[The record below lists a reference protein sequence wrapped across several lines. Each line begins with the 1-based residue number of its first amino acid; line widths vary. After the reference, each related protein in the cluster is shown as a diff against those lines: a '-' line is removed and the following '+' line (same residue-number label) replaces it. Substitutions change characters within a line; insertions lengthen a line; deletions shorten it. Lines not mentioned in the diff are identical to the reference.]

1 MWMIQA
7 QVGTT
12 GTSTDGADWTGS
24 RQVPTFFIGRRVQGA
39 QTREA
44 AERIAR
50 EVLNPIG
57 AIPDER
63 IHVTVIGT
71 NRGD

>member
-1 MWMIQA
+1 MWIIQA
-7 QVGTT
+7 QVETIEDNA
-12 GTSTDGADWTGS
+12 DGARWTGS
-24 RQVPTFFIGRRVQGA
+24 RQVPTFFIDRRVQGA
-39 QTREA
+39 LTRED

-63 IHVTVIGT
+63 IHVTVTGT